1 MTRVE
6 MGEDPRTPSKARPV
20 ESTIRAAVSPLPTP
34 EAQDIIVVGASG
46 DLTRRKLLPALY
58 NLFVAGLLPAEGKIV
73 GLARTDLGSQGFI
86 DNAHEAV
93 HQFSRTGLDEDVW
106 QRFAQRLAFVHF
118 APGTF
123 EKLSRECTAP
133 ARVVYLA
140 TPPDAVAAIVKEIY
154 DAKLGNRTRLIME
167 KPFGED
173 LQSAR
178 ELNHTIHRYFEERQV
193 FRIDH
198 YLGKETVQN
207 ILVFRFGNSVF
218 ERVWNRDAIQRI
230 EITVAESLGM
240 EGRGRSY
247 DQVGALRDILQN
259 HVLQM
264 LSLLTMEAPSSLDG
278 EDIRDEKA
286 KLLAAVRPIRVDDT
300 VRAQYAEGIVN
311 AERVPGYREE
321 PGVPPDSETETFIAC
336 RVYIDTWR
344 WAGVPVYLRTGK
356 RLPNRATQIDVE
368 FKPVPLRL
376 FEETPGDAHPN
387 HLTLSIQ
394 PEESIKFRFLAK
406 QPGPEF
412 DVMQVDMGFS
422 YGDAFMS
429 EPAEAYERLIHDVLL
444 GDHTLFV
451 REDQV
456 EASWAIV
463 EPLLRQ
469 PPPVTQYLAGT
480 WPQAEALIAPDA
492 WHLR

>member
-1 MTRVE
+1 
-6 MGEDPRTPSKARPV
+6 
-20 ESTIRAAVSPLPTP
+20 VSHHQLPTP
-34 EAQDIIVVGASG
+34 EAQDILIVGASG

-58 NLFVAGLLPAEGKIV
+58 NLFVSNLLPQECRII
-73 GLARTDLGSQGFI
+73 GLARTEMVTENFRDLAHGSI
-86 DNAHEAV
+86 K
-93 HQFSRTGLDEDVW
+93 QFSRTGIDESAW
-106 QRFAQRLAFVHF
+106 AQFEERLSYLRLEEAAYKHIAEEMNV
-118 APGTF
+118 
-123 EKLSRECTAP
+123 KD
-133 ARVVYLA
+133 RVVYLA
-140 TPPDAVAAIVKEIY
+140 VPPDAVESILGRIHS
-154 DAKLGNRTRLIME
+154 AKLAKNTKLIME

-178 ELNHTIHRYFEERQV
+178 ELNQTVHKYFDEKQV
-193 FRIDH
+193 YRIDH

-240 EGRGRSY
+240 EGRAKSY
-247 DQVGALRDILQN
+247 EDVGALRDILQN

-264 LSLLTMEAPSSLDG
+264 LSLLTMEAPSSLDP

-286 KLLAAVRPIRVDDT
+286 KLLDAVRPVRPEDT
-300 VRAQYAEGIVN
+300 VRAQYTEGIVN
-311 AERVPGYREE
+311 HERVLAYRDE
-321 PGVPPDSETETFIAC
+321 PGAPADSDTETFVAC
-336 RVYIDTWR
+336 RVYIDAWR
-344 WAGVPVYLRTGK
+344 WAGVPIYLRTGK
-356 RLPNRATQIDVE
+356 RLPQRATQIDIE

-376 FEETPGDAHPN
+376 FDEAPSEAHPN

-394 PEESIKFRFLAK
+394 PEESIKFRFVAK

-412 DVMQVDMGFS
+412 DVKQVDMDFS
-422 YGDAFMS
+422 YDKAFMI

-456 EASWAIV
+456 DASWKIVDAI
-463 EPLLRQ
+463 LKN
-469 PPPVTQYLAGT
+469 PPPLRFYPAGT
-480 WPQAEALIAPDA
+480 WPSAEALISPDD